1 MSDAEVS
8 APDPA
13 APPPSPPTP
22 ASLGPVEVTPPPP
35 ARAFAAILLGASA
48 ARARVVRRPTALAA
62 LLGLA
67 LLGVAT
73 VIERRAGSAGAVDR
87 VLGGT
92 FRVIIP
98 LVTFGVAAAATGH
111 DRLRDAVWPLARY
124 GASRRDL
131 ALGTILFAIVA
142 SATLAALFAIL
153 SVVLA
158 HGPGEPP
165 LLRDALQSAWIGALT
180 ASAYAAWFSFG
191 AVFWKRGRGRWIP
204 LLLDLLVGA
213 STGLLGAVF
222 PRGNA
227 QSLLGGAAPL
237 HLSQASSSAVLAL
250 SALALTLVASL
261 LCRQ

>member
-1 MSDAEVS
+1 MSDAL
-8 APDPA
+8 
-13 APPPSPPTP
+13 PTP
-22 ASLGPVEVTPPPP
+22 DHVTPPARDPGPPAPAELAPPPP
-35 ARAFAAILLGASA
+35 ARLGAAILLGASA
-48 ARARVVRRPTALAA
+48 ARARVLRRPTALAA
-62 LLGLA
+62 LLGVA
-67 LLGVAT
+67 LIVVAT

-92 FRVIIP
+92 FRVIVP
-98 LVTFGVAAAATGH
+98 LVTFGVTAAATGH

-131 ALGTILFAIVA
+131 ALGTILFAIAA
-142 SATLAALFAIL
+142 SSVLAALFAVV

-158 HGPGEPP
+158 HSPSEPP
-165 LLRDALQSAWIGALT
+165 LLRDAFQSAWIGALT

-204 LLLDLLVGA
+204 LLLDLLFGA

-237 HLSQASSSAVLAL
+237 HLSQPSSSLALAL
-250 SALALTLVASL
+250 SALALTLLASL
-261 LCRQ
+261 LCRE

>member
-1 MSDAEVS
+1 MSDAL
-8 APDPA
+8 
-13 APPPSPPTP
+13 PTP
-22 ASLGPVEVTPPPP
+22 DHVASPGPPGAAELAPPPP
-35 ARAFAAILLGASA
+35 ARLGAAILLGASA
-48 ARARVVRRPTALAA
+48 ARARVLRRPIALAA
-62 LLGLA
+62 LLGVA
-67 LLGVAT
+67 LIVVST

-87 VLGGT
+87 VLGST
-92 FRVIIP
+92 FRVILP
-98 LVTFGVAAAATGH
+98 LVTFGVTAAATGH
-111 DRLRDAVWPLARY
+111 DRLSDAVWPLARY

-131 ALGTILFAIVA
+131 ALGTILFAVA
-142 SATLAALFAIL
+142 ASSALAALFAVV

-158 HGPGEPP
+158 HGPSEPP

-204 LLLDLLVGA
+204 LLLDLLFGA

-237 HLSQASSSAVLAL
+237 HLSQPSSSAALAL
-250 SALALTLVASL
+250 SALALTLLASL
-261 LCRQ
+261 LCRE